1 MLFERWVRQF
11 AKDGIERLVDLRR
24 MAMNGSEQNRR
35 LLIRIEDLD
44 SRTLE
49 VLAKQGPE
57 DVRLQVAHHPN
68 LHEELARSLLDHPR
82 IVDAAFKAVLR
93 QRIAAWE
100 RENEADATPQ
110 AAKSTVMPVSNDT
123 PTSAPTTDTAVLA
136 PAEPESDDHLHQSP
150 CDTAPSATF
159 RQPPSV
165 PGDTGRVEVFEGSS
179 MPAPPS
185 WTELVV
191 TQAILDDEVHFEP
204 EPAWPVEDRDSL
216 EDDAAAQPNPMLS
229 IDSTEPLELG
239 PRKILDPGQLDLL
252 DALAFADDEDETEAI
267 EIADVPSAPDLD
279 ERVEAV
285 LYGIFDRH
293 VDGISPGPALDAL
306 RNKIAA
312 RRPGGLI
319 RSLRNLILEG
329 ADPEA
334 IVLAY
339 AARSYWQD
347 THVDNGRRFT
357 HLDWRTAVCLME
369 SFDGYPDLDEALQI
383 LEKLDHRWRATG
395 CTYSLSQFLQGSME
409 DLKTY
414 RASGGSL
421 PPDLFFA

>member
-1 MLFERWVRQF
+1 
-11 AKDGIERLVDLRR
+11 
-24 MAMNGSEQNRR
+24 
-35 LLIRIEDLD
+35 
-44 SRTLE
+44 
-49 VLAKQGPE
+49 
-57 DVRLQVAHHPN
+57 
-68 LHEELARSLLDHPR
+68 
-82 IVDAAFKAVLR
+82 
-93 QRIAAWE
+93 
-100 RENEADATPQ
+100 
-110 AAKSTVMPVSNDT
+110 
-123 PTSAPTTDTAVLA
+123 
-136 PAEPESDDHLHQSP
+136 
-150 CDTAPSATF
+150 
-159 RQPPSV
+159 
-165 PGDTGRVEVFEGSS
+165 
-179 MPAPPS
+179 
-185 WTELVV
+185 
-191 TQAILDDEVHFEP
+191 
-204 EPAWPVEDRDSL
+204 
-216 EDDAAAQPNPMLS
+216 
-229 IDSTEPLELG
+229 
-239 PRKILDPGQLDLL
+239 
-252 DALAFADDEDETEAI
+252 
-267 EIADVPSAPDLD
+267 
-279 ERVEAV
+279 
-285 LYGIFDRH
+285 
-293 VDGISPGPALDAL
+293 L